1 MTAQNQL
8 TLESIFIISIPVSP
22 VEIFPKHI
30 ISMFY
35 LTFIHC
41 LNKSDTED
49 ILCTPFIVEFVW

>member
-1 MTAQNQL
+1 
-8 TLESIFIISIPVSP
+8 
-22 VEIFPKHI
+22 
-30 ISMFY
+30 MFY